1 MCVFVRAC
9 AHPGSWSRQR
19 SRRNHWRHR
28 RSTRR
33 GCTARWSCSWWNLFL
48 SLPACKSESS
58 RCGLNT
64 KHRSTTRHNATALCV
79 SVCFNCDR
87 GLTAVFFVRGVGAVN
102 DLVAPRWAGHTAP
115 VFARRF
121 WWAARDIYGRR
132 LAFQRDTGTKA
143 ALTDRRMQL
152 VTILGLQH
160 LCRWSANSYLNA
172 MTLCVLQFSSF
183 PMSISFFCIHQSAI
197 FCYFDYVK
205 KFLFHVPW
213 KENADEGTTSSQVNS
228 GPHSL

>member
-64 KHRSTTRHNATALCV
+64 KHRSTTRHNATAVCV
-79 SVCFNCDR
+79 CVCFNCDG
-87 GLTAVFFVRGVGAVN
+87 GLTAVFLVRGVGAVN

-115 VFARRF
+115 VFTRRL

-132 LAFQRDTGTKA
+132 SAFQRETGTKA
-143 ALTDRRMQL
+143 ALVQL
-152 VTILGLQH
+152 GAILGLICAGGV
-160 LCRWSANSYLNA
+160 LTATW
-172 MTLCVLQFSSF
+172 MPWPCVRFSF
-183 PMSISFFCIHQSAI
+183 LPMSISFFCIINLPFSAI
-197 FCYFDYVK
+197 
-205 KFLFHVPW
+205 LIM
-213 KENADEGTTSSQVNS
+213 
-228 GPHSL
+228 